1 MKLSLCILCTRLQLD
16 CTDELPSDYLD
27 SVCFNQWN
35 FTSCEKIKKDVS
47 GCNDLWLDTECTNH
61 TGYIR
66 DTCQKSCN
74 NCKGVP
80 RVDIYLN
87 DYVKTYFTFFIRFIQ

>member
-1 MKLSLCILCTRLQLD
+1 M
-16 CTDELPSDYLD
+16 
-27 SVCFNQWN
+27 
-35 FTSCEKIKKDVS
+35 KDVS

-66 DTCQKSCN
+66 DTCQKSCG

-87 DYVKTYFTFFIRFIQ
+87 DL